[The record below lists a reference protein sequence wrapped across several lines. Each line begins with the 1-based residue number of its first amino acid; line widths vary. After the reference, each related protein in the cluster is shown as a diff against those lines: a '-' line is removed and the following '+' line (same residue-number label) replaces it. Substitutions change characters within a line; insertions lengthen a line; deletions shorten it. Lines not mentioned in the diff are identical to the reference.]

1 MLILRLFLLL
11 ATLLLVLNWGM
22 YIFTRD
28 RRYSTFA
35 WKVARFTALFLALF
49 LILVA
54 LERYVLT
61 GWRFLG

>member
-11 ATLLLVLNWGM
+11 STLVLVLSLGM

-35 WKVARFTALFLALF
+35 WKVVRFTALFMALF
-49 LILVA
+49 LILVV